1 MGITTMYKKKGEEK
15 RRRKKNLVN
24 LIFLI
29 NKIEGGK
36 GFLGVLCSLNLHRL
50 TAAS

>member
-1 MGITTMYKKKGEEK
+1 MDIAAMYKKKREGK
-15 RRRKKNLVN
+15 RRRKKNVVN

-36 GFLGVLCSLNLHRL
+36 GFLGVLCSLNLYMVSEL
-50 TAAS
+50 